1 MDMKLPVNP
10 KVRDEALA
18 NYIFEQMIDEGK
30 TVKRIC
36 EDIKQKRSTI
46 SRWLRRDHTEEYDNA
61 IMERGQYMADKAEE
75 VLDEL
80 TLSGDRAD
88 NAKVQAVRLKIDTL
102 KWFASKLMPRRY
114 GEKLQLKGN
123 AEEPITIKIIKYSD
137 TLTEDEER
145 QNAEAKAKIKGYNKS

>member
-1 MDMKLPVNP
+1 MNKELPVNP
-10 KVRDEALA
+10 KLRDEALA
-18 NYIFEQMIDEGK
+18 TYIFEQMIDEGK

-61 IMERGQYMADKAEE
+61 IMERGQYLADKAEE

-80 TLSGDRAD
+80 TLSGDKAD

-102 KWFASKLMPRRY
+102 KWFASKLAPRRF
-114 GEKLQLKGN
+114 GEKLQLQGN
-123 AEEPITIKIIKYSD
+123 AEEPVTIQIIKYSD
-137 TLTEDEER
+137 TLTEEEKKS
-145 QNAEAKAKIKGYNKS
+145 NEPAKIEITKYNK

>member
-1 MDMKLPVNP
+1 MNKELPVNP

-80 TLSGDRAD
+80 KLSGDKAD
-88 NAKVQAVRLKIDTL
+88 NAKVQAVKLKIDTL
-102 KWFASKLMPRRY
+102 KWFASKLTPRRY
-114 GEKLQLKGN
+114 GDKVQLQGN
-123 AEEPITIKIIKYSD
+123 AEEPVTIQIIKYSD
-137 TLTEDEER
+137 TLTDEEKKS
-145 QNAEAKAKIKGYNKS
+145 NEPTKIEITSYNKS

>member
-1 MDMKLPVNP
+1 MEMKLPINP

-36 EDIKQKRSTI
+36 EDIKQSRSTI
-46 SRWLRRDHTEEYDNA
+46 ARWLRRDHTEEYDNA
-61 IMERGQYMADKAEE
+61 IVERGQYLADKAEE

-80 TLSGDRAD
+80 TLSGDKAD

-102 KWFASKLMPRRY
+102 KWFASKLAPRRF
-114 GEKLQLKGN
+114 GDKLQLSGN
-123 AEEPITIKIIKYSD
+123 AEEPVTIRIIKYSD
-137 TLTEDEER
+137 LTEDEER
-145 QNAEAKAKIKGYNKS
+145 QNAEVRSK